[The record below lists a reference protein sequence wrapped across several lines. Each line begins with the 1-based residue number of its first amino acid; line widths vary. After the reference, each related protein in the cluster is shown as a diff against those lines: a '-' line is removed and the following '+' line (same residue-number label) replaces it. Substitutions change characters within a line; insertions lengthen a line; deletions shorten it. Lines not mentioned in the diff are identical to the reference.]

1 MPITPFLR
9 NQPFD
14 PETIEIMASAF
25 VEACASLGLA
35 DRSDRMTEL
44 IARQI
49 IEAAQRG
56 VRNQTAL
63 YLSVMQEFKSKAQ

>member
-1 MPITPFLR
+1 MPISPFLR
-9 NQPFD
+9 NQAFD
-14 PETIEIMASAF
+14 PETIEVMSSAF
-25 VEACASLGLA
+25 AEACASLGLA

-56 VRNQTAL
+56 IRNQTAL
-63 YLSVMQEFKSKAQ
+63 YLSAMQEFKSRPQ